1 MIKICDG
8 WYYIIEESEYTL
20 IHEYEK
26 VKGVFG
32 KPEAV
37 SGETV
42 TKREE
47 IGYFQTLREMLKRL
61 AKIMCKEKQDAGEIT
76 TIGEHIEALEKL
88 EEDLNSLVKGK

>member
-37 SGETV
+37 SNETV

-47 IGYFQTLREMLKRL
+47 VGYFQTLQGMLKRL
-61 AKIMCKEKQDAGEIT
+61 AKIMCKEAQDNGEIT
-76 TIGEHIEALEKL
+76 TIGEHIEALKL
-88 EEDLNSLVKGK
+88 LEIKLVEICKGE

>member
-8 WYYIIEESEYTL
+8 WYYIIEDSEYTL

-37 SGETV
+37 SNETV

-47 IGYFQTLREMLKRL
+47 VGYFQTLREMLKKL
-61 AKIMCKEKQDAGEIT
+61 AKIMCKEKQDNGEIT
-76 TIGEHIEALEKL
+76 TIGEHIETLERL

>member
-47 IGYFQTLREMLKRL
+47 IGYFQTLQAMLKRL
-61 AKIMCKEKQDAGEIT
+61 AKIMCKEAQDNGEIKT
-76 TIGEHIEALEKL
+76 LAEHIEKLEDLEEKL
-88 EEDLNSLVKGK
+88 NDLVRGE